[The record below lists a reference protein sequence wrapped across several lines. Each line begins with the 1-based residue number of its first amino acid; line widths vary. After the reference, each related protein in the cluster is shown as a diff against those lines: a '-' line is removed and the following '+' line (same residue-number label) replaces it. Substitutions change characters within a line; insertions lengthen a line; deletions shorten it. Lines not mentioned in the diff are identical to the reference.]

1 MDSLFHT
8 ESPNQT
14 VTEGLTTSSVDQ
26 KPSNPVMYSV
36 IVPVY
41 NEEDAVT
48 ALHAEIVQAM
58 KMLNQPYEVIFVD
71 DGSRDRTF
79 ERLNTLSPIKIIR
92 FRKNFGQTAA
102 LDAGFKYAQG
112 KIFITMDG
120 DGQNDPADIPRLLI
134 KLGGEYD
141 LVSGWRKNRQDDFS
155 KRFMSRGA
163 NFLRKYLVADHI
175 KDSGCTLKV
184 YRREC
189 FEDLDLFGE
198 IHRFIPAMLAW
209 KGFKIGELEVNHRA
223 RTTGL
228 TKYNWKRVVKGFVDM
243 VSVWFWRKYSGR
255 PLHLFGGLGVLLGGV
270 GSGMAILLAILRI
283 THVISLQNSI
293 WPLVAFFLILAG
305 IQFFVFG
312 LLGDIAIKT
321 YYNGKRHIYSV
332 RDITKR
338 T

>member
-1 MDSLFHT
+1 MEDPVS
-8 ESPNQT
+8 QT
-14 VTEGLTTSSVDQ
+14 NPLPYPGSTNTASA
-26 KPSNPVMYSV
+26 PSKMAYTYSV

-41 NEEDAVT
+41 NEEAAVVH
-48 ALHAEIVQAM
+48 LHAEIVQTMRA
-58 KMLNQPYEVIFVD
+58 LGQPFEIIFID

-79 ERLNTLSPIKIIR
+79 EYLNTLSPIKIIR

-102 LDAGFKYAQG
+102 LDAGFKFARG
-112 KIFITMDG
+112 EVFITLDG
-120 DGQNDPADIPRLLI
+120 DGQNDPADIPKLLAQ
-134 KLGGEYD
+134 LNEGYD

-163 NFLRKYLVADHI
+163 NFLRKFLVADHI

-198 IHRFIPAMLAW
+198 IHRFIPAMLVW
-209 KGFKIGELEVNHRA
+209 KGFKVGEIEVHHRA
-223 RTTGL
+223 RVAGQ
-228 TKYNWKRVVKGFVDM
+228 TKYTWKRVVKGFVDM
-243 VSVWFWRKYSGR
+243 ISVWFWRKYSGR
-255 PLHLFGGLGVLLGGV
+255 PLHLFGGLGVLLGGAGTV
-270 GSGMAILLAILRI
+270 MTIVLALLRL
-283 THVISLQNSI
+283 THVISLRNSV

-321 YYNGKRHIYSV
+321 YYNGKRTVYSI
-332 RDITKR
+332 RDQIER
-338 T
+338 